1 MKIHP
6 RWWMLTLL
14 VLAAVINYLDRQSL
28 SVAAPVVRKQFGM
41 SNSDYAWVVNSFLLA
56 YTVFHLLSGRL
67 LDRVGTKT
75 GYAIAM
81 AFWSAASMAQ
91 ALAQG
96 MWSFSVI
103 RFLLGAGEAAFLP
116 ASVKAASEWFNEKQR
131 AFCVGMTNAGLGAGA
146 IIAAPAMAWLI
157 LKFDWRYAFVITGAT
172 GFVWLAFWLLFPA
185 HPPSPVAHVHI
196 KSEAPSW
203 MSLLRR
209 RPVLGLMLARVLSDS
224 AWYFY
229 LFWLPNYLSQARG
242 FSLQQIGEF
251 AWIPYLSAN
260 IGGVAGGALPGW
272 LMQRGLSV
280 NAARKA
286 SLGVA
291 AGLMP
296 LAMMAAFVRD
306 PYWAIG
312 FVSLATFLIQIWAT
326 NLFTMP
332 ADLFPARMVGSVF
345 GIAGTAGGASAMA
358 FTLFIGKV
366 VDAFSYTPVF
376 VAVTLM
382 HPVALAVLH
391 FMIPRI
397 ESVESA

>member
-28 SVAAPVVRKQFGM
+28 SVAAPVVRQQFGM
-41 SNSDYAWVVNSFLLA
+41 SNSDYALVVNSFLLA
-56 YTVFHLLSGRL
+56 YTVFHLISGRM
-67 LDRVGTKT
+67 LDRLGTKT
-75 GYAIAM
+75 GYALAM
-81 AFWSAASMAQ
+81 AFWSLAAMGQ

-96 MWSFSVI
+96 LWSFSAI

-116 ASVKAASEWFNEKQR
+116 ATVKAASEWFDEKQR

-172 GFVWLAFWLLFPA
+172 GFVWLAFWLLFPS
-185 HPPSPVAHVHI
+185 HPPAPAAHLQRDAAHD
-196 KSEAPSW
+196 SW
-203 MSLLRR
+203 VTLLRQ
-209 RPVLGLMLARVLSDS
+209 RPVMGLMLARVLSDS

-272 LMQRGLSV
+272 LMRMGLPV

-286 SLGVA
+286 SLGLA

-296 LAMMAAFVRD
+296 LAMFAAFVRD
-306 PYWAIG
+306 AYVALA

-326 NLFTMP
+326 NLFTVP
-332 ADLFPARMVGSVF
+332 ADIFPPRVVASVF
-345 GIAGTAGGASAMA
+345 GIAGTAGGASAMI
-358 FTLFIGKV
+358 FTLVIGKV
-366 VDAFSYTPVF
+366 VDAVSYTPVF

-382 HPVALAVLH
+382 HPAALAVLH
-391 FMIPRI
+391 LMIPRI
-397 ESVESA
+397 EPAKSA